1 MTGKLLV
8 DNTKLYLLIGWNS
21 CLVLVTLARCLSL
34 FIRIFRQ
41 LLSQLICQMSVH
53 HECHEAVGLGAE
65 VSLDS
70 GAGQLAR
77 HYEGQ
82 LERH

>member
-1 MTGKLLV
+1 
-8 DNTKLYLLIGWNS
+8 
-21 CLVLVTLARCLSL
+21 
-34 FIRIFRQ
+34 
-41 LLSQLICQMSVH
+41 MSVH

-82 LERH
+82 LERHQAGVRLRGTRLGSRLMEAAANGQ